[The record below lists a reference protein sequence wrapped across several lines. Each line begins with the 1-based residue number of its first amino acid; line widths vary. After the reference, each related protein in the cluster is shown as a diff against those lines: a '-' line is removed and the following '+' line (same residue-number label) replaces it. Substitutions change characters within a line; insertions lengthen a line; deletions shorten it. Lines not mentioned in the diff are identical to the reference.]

1 MSLISYYWKVKDFLE
16 SKKKGYS
23 YVASSDGH
31 IYEVRDSEIGRMVAK
46 PHTVIPTL
54 DAVKEGFQFRLPKIP
69 ESIFQQIYSFFKYF
83 CDLTDV
89 EVMLQLFFDKETKQ
103 YFLECPI
110 QYVSKVRVNA
120 QEDRAFL
127 GRNSLR
133 YIQVAQFHSHNSM
146 SAYFSEV
153 DDLDEKA
160 YMLYGVFGL
169 LHQDTPTFRFRVKA
183 NDTFLFING
192 EDIFESL
199 SFQLIDFPFEWV
211 KRVNFK

>member
-1 MSLISYYWKVKDFLE
+1 MSLISYHWRVKDFLD
-16 SKKKGYS
+16 SKKKGIS
-23 YVASSDGH
+23 YVASADGQ

-46 PHTVIPTL
+46 PTKIQTL
-54 DAVKEGFQFRLPKIP
+54 DSVEVGFQFRLPKIP
-69 ESIFQQIYSFFKYF
+69 ESIFHQIYSFFKYY
-83 CDLTDV
+83 CDLSDV

-103 YFLECPI
+103 YFLECPV
-110 QYVSKVRVNA
+110 QHVSKTRVNA
-120 QEDRAFL
+120 QEDIRFL

-160 YMLYGVFGL
+160 YMIYGVFGL
-169 LHQDTPTFRFRVKA
+169 LNQDRPSVRFRVKA
-183 NDTFLFING
+183 NDTYLYLNG

-199 SFQLIDFPFEWV
+199 SFQKINFPREWV
-211 KRVNFK
+211 ERVISK